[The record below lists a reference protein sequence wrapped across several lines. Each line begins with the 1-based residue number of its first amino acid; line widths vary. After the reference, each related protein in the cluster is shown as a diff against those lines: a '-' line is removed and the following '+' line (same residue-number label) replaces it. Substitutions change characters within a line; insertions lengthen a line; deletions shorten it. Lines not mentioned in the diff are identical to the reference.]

1 MHVNV
6 IGGGLGGLISAI
18 AAREAGL
25 EVTIH
30 EALPQ
35 LGGRGRTTAGPHRAN
50 RGPHVI
56 YADGPLWAWLAERG
70 LTRPYRRAPNAPR
83 LRFRVDGR
91 SRRLPP
97 ARFVGAVLRL
107 RRKASAPVDDSFT
120 DWARTVVD
128 DPATVARVSSAMGVA
143 TFHHDP
149 GALSAAFVHER
160 LRRVTSL
167 PPTVRYI
174 EGGWGSV
181 VDRLADRARAM
192 GVAIE
197 TGSRVDALPEAP
209 VILALPLRAARRLL
223 DDAGVAWMG
232 ARTALLDIG
241 LRRGR
246 EDAFI
251 VSDLDEC
258 GWAEAFSMP
267 DPTLAPPGEHLVQA
281 QIGLRPD
288 EDLDGGVERVENLL
302 DAGYPGW
309 RTRETWRRRVKVEDE
324 SGALDPPGT
333 TWRDRP
339 AVDRGDGVY
348 LVGDMVAAPGLL
360 SEVTHASA
368 LAAVGSLSGRRP
380 VLGRSIPA

>member
-18 AAREAGL
+18 TAREAGS
-25 EVTIH
+25 EVTVH

-50 RGPHVI
+50 RGPHVV

-70 LTRPYRRAPNAPR
+70 LTRPYRRPPNLPR

-97 ARFVGAVLRL
+97 ARFITAVMRL
-107 RRKASAPVDDSFT
+107 RRTPAPVDATFT
-120 DWARTVVD
+120 EWATTVVD
-128 DPATVARVSSAMGVA
+128 DADTVAQVASAMGVA
-143 TFHHDP
+143 TFHHAP
-149 GALSAAFVHER
+149 GTLSAAFVQER
-160 LRRVTSL
+160 LRRVTAL
-167 PPTVRYI
+167 PPSARYV
-174 EGGWGSV
+174 EGGWGSL
-181 VDRLADRARAM
+181 VDRLADRARTM
-192 GVAIE
+192 GVTIE
-197 TGSRVDALPEAP
+197 TGSRVETLPEPP
-209 VILALPLRAARRLL
+209 VILALPLRVARHLL
-223 DDAGVAWMG
+223 DDAGVVWMG
-232 ARTALLDIG
+232 ARTALLDVGI
-241 LRRGR
+241 RRHR
-246 EDAFI
+246 ADAFI

-288 EDLDGGVERVENLL
+288 EDLDQGVARIEALL

-309 RTRETWRRRVKVEDE
+309 QARETWRRRIKVEDE

-339 AVDRGDGVY
+339 AIDRGDGVY

-360 SEVTHASA
+360 SEVSHASA
-368 LAAVGSLSGRRP
+368 MTAVGALAGTTAVP
-380 VLGRSIPA
+380 GRSMRA